1 MSLTLRILTYRN
13 QPLPMPT
20 TAMFSGDGGT
30 IGRSPDNVL
39 VLDDPKKYISRT
51 HARVA
56 LRGTQYVLTDAG
68 SNPSIIND
76 RPLGNGREIVL
87 GDGDRILIG
96 DYLIEALLASAVSE
110 EATVMGLPAS
120 APSVSQQL
128 VPPLVPLPLFEPPPV
143 VPVKAP
149 LIPAIPG
156 WPEEP
161 LAPVMQTALPDP
173 LAAASILDMRSG
185 TALPAFGDDDPLG
198 LNLFGTSPSAA
209 KINALRAAESDHVS
223 PENQVFGASPAYVPV
238 QPVLP
243 VTPAAPSPSMIPD
256 DYDPLA
262 EFVPRKLAV
271 PFAAPVATLVATPVA
286 IAPPVAM
293 PALPIE
299 PEPFVPLV
307 PLVPLVQEAP
317 LRQQLPEVPARSS
330 PVQEIPPPRV
340 EPTPAQPAA
349 PVALSGSDDAVL
361 KALLKGLGLPDLA
374 TTRSGPEIAEL
385 VGAMLREATAGT
397 IDILMAR
404 AMTKRESRIEMTM
417 MSSRSNNPLKFFP
430 NAESALTQMLTNAM
444 AGYLPP
450 VAAVSNAFDDLKAH
464 ELAVIAGM
472 HAALAAVLK
481 RFDPTAIEARLDV
494 PGMMDKLMASSRKA
508 KMWDRLVQLYAEIS
522 SDADEDF
529 QRLFGEKFS
538 SAYEEQIDR
547 LHQLARQAS
556 SGNAE
561 SR

>member
-1 MSLTLRILTYRN
+1 VPLVIAPTASDEIMSLTLRILSYRN
-13 QPLPMPT
+13 QPLPTPT
-20 TAMFSGDGGT
+20 AATFTGDGGT

-51 HARVA
+51 HARVT

-96 DYLIEALLASAVSE
+96 DYLIEALLAAAVTE
-110 EATVMGLPAS
+110 EATVMGGPAS
-120 APSVSQQL
+120 APP
-128 VPPLVPLPLFEPPPV
+128 PPLPVVPPLPLFEPPVV
-143 VPVKAP
+143 VPVQKP

-161 LAPVMQTALPDP
+161 VAPVMQAALPDP

-185 TALPAFGDDDPLG
+185 TALPALGDDDPLG
-198 LNLFGTSPSAA
+198 LNLFGASPSAA
-209 KINALRAAESDHVS
+209 TSNKLRAAESDHVS
-223 PENQVFGASPAYVPV
+223 PENQLFGTTPATVPV
-238 QPVLP
+238 NPVLP
-243 VTPAAPSPSMIPD
+243 VTPAAPSSSLIPD

-262 EFVPRKLAV
+262 EFVPRKVAMPV
-271 PFAAPVATLVATPVA
+271 PVAV
-286 IAPPVAM
+286 APPVTV
-293 PALPIE
+293 PALPIA
-299 PEPFVPLV
+299 PEPLV
-307 PLVPLVQEAP
+307 PLVHEVPV
-317 LRQQLPEVPARSS
+317 RQQLPELPPRSQA
-330 PVQEIPPPRV
+330 QEIPPPRA

-385 VGAMLREATAGT
+385 VGAMLREATTGT

-430 NAESALTQMLTNAM
+430 NADSALTQMLTNAM

-508 KMWDRLVQLYAEIS
+508 KMWDRLVLLYAEMS
-522 SDADEDF
+522 SEADEDF

-547 LHQLARQAS
+547 LHQLARQANT
-556 SGNAE
+556 GNAE
-561 SR
+561 PR

>member
-20 TAMFSGDGGT
+20 AAMFSGDGGT
-30 IGRSPDNVL
+30 IGRSPDNLL

-56 LRGTQYVLTDAG
+56 LRGMQYVLTDTG

-76 RPLGNGREIVL
+76 RPLGNGREIAL

-96 DYLIEALLASAVSE
+96 DYLIEALLASDVSE

-120 APSVSQQL
+120 APSVPQQL
-128 VPPLVPLPLFEPPPV
+128 VPPLAPLPLFEPPPV

-156 WPEEP
+156 WPQEQV
-161 LAPVMQTALPDP
+161 APVMQTALPDP

-223 PENQVFGASPAYVPV
+223 PENQLFGASPAYVPV

-243 VTPAAPSPSMIPD
+243 VTPAAPVAPVAPSSSMIPD

-262 EFVPRKLAV
+262 EFVPRKV
-271 PFAAPVATLVATPVA
+271 AAPVEVASPVT
-286 IAPPVAM
+286 V

-299 PEPFVPLV
+299 PEPFVP
-307 PLVPLVQEAP
+307 QAP
-317 LRQQLPEVPARSS
+317 VRPQLPELPELAVPPPSS
-330 PVQEIPPPRV
+330 PAQQIAPPRADPPP
-340 EPTPAQPAA
+340 AQCAA
-349 PVALSGSDDAVL
+349 PTALSGSDDAVL

-385 VGAMLREATAGT
+385 VGAMLREATTGT

-561 SR
+561 PR